1 MAAENYKSAIIGL
14 DAQFENQQGIQTDI
28 DRVERALYLGK
39 ILGKEQGKSLAF
51 NCMSAVERM
60 ALANQV
66 SVADIKVIV
75 LAQSAAEH
83 VIAIESAIENAIVV
97 SSLAKALQQI
107 DVLIAQNALVAL
119 VGVSDKQNETD
130 ASQKLSL
137 IHI

>member
-1 MAAENYKSAIIGL
+1 MATENYKSAIIGL

-83 VIAIESAIENAIVV
+83 VLLLKVPLKMRLL
-97 SSLAKALQQI
+97 LAP
-107 DVLIAQNALVAL
+107 
-119 VGVSDKQNETD
+119 
-130 ASQKLSL
+130 
-137 IHI
+137 